1 MNDHQNPEPR
11 SIPPVPPDSR
21 SKNRSR
27 YILVNTLSSYGRDV
41 VDTITFLVLIPFIIK
56 TLGTDAF
63 GLWSLIWSFLAFFEL
78 ADMGFGASVVKY
90 VADARGRQ
98 DMARQQAI
106 VCTLFWIYVAL
117 GIIVMGGVAV
127 SLLFFNRVFDI
138 PVAQAASARWVLMI
152 IGVRSALYMPL
163 GMFRGVLVGHQKMK
177 VTNGYKVLGSIAY
190 FVSVL
195 LVLTHIPDLRVL
207 AGLNALMGVLPMFAM
222 LVHVTITLPDLSL
235 HPRHFDRSLVREL
248 SSFSVYFSLIQ
259 IAGLIA
265 TRVDAIVIKLFMPL
279 QMVAVYAI
287 GMRLSTKAEQF
298 CYHLIKALTPVVAE
312 LHGGNDQQNI
322 RAVWYRGSKLTIAC
336 STPLLL
342 GLALLAEPL
351 IIMWTSPEFTLSV
364 PVCQWLTAA
373 VMIAVIHGNTENV
386 LSMGGEQRF
395 LAFSTLGC
403 QALNL
408 GLSLLLIHVYGITGV
423 AMATFLAYVPIYA
436 GLIQTRAG
444 RIHGQSHWVFY
455 RATLIPSAVPALL
468 MAAFLLGVQRF
479 WPLTNLA
486 EVAILELLGTL
497 LFGAAFWII
506 GFNAKERGYFKEK
519 IFSHAFRRRYRA
531 EGDRT

>member
-1 MNDHQNPEPR
+1 MNDPQKPEPA
-11 SIPPVPPDSR
+11 SSPPPASR
-21 SKNRSR
+21 TKNRSR
-27 YILVNTLSSYGRDV
+27 YILMNTLSSYGRDII
-41 VDTITFLVLIPFIIK
+41 DTITFLVLIPFIIK

-117 GIIVMGGVAV
+117 GVIVMGGVAV
-127 SLLFFNRVFDI
+127 SLLFFNQVFDI
-138 PVAQAASARWVLMI
+138 PVDQAASARSVLLI

-163 GMFRGVLVGHQKMK
+163 GLFRGVLVGQQKMK
-177 VTNGYKVLGSIAY
+177 VTNGYKVLGGLAY

-195 LVLTHIPDLRVL
+195 LVLGHIPDLRVL

-222 LVHVTITLPDLSL
+222 LVHVNITLPDLSL
-235 HPRHFDRSLVREL
+235 HPKHFDRSLVREL

-279 QMVAVYAI
+279 QMVAVYSI
-287 GMRLSTKAEQF
+287 GMRLSGKAEQF

-312 LHGGNDQQNI
+312 LHGGDDQQNI
-322 RAVWYRGSKLTIAC
+322 RAVWYRGSKLTIAFA
-336 STPLLL
+336 TPLLL

-351 IIMWTSPEFTLSV
+351 IIAWTGPEFRMSI

-373 VMIAVIHGNTENV
+373 VMIGVIHGNTENV
-386 LSMGGEQRF
+386 LSMGGHQRF

-408 GLSLLLIHVYGITGV
+408 GLSLLLIHTVGVTGV
-423 AMATFLAYVPIYA
+423 AMATFMAYVPIYA

-444 RIHGQSHWVFY
+444 RIHGQSHWDFY
-455 RATLIPSAVPALL
+455 QYTLFPSIVPALL

-479 WPLTNLA
+479 WPLTNLM
-486 EVAILELLGTL
+486 EVAILEALGTL
-497 LFGAAFWII
+497 VFGAAFWII

-519 IFSHAFRRRYRA
+519 IFSRIFRRLHRA
-531 EGDRT
+531 EGDKT